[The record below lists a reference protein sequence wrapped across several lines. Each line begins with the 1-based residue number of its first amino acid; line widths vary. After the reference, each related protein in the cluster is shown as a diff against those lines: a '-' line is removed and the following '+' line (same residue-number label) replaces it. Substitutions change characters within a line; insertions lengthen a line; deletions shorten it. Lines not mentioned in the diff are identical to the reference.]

1 MALAEKASS
10 EPPAAGSGKRR
21 ILSGMR
27 PTGRLHLGNYYGALY
42 NWVKLQEHYRCYY
55 FVADWH
61 AITTEY
67 EAPQAISRFIPEM
80 IIDWLSAGLDPKKS
94 TLFVQSAIPEH
105 AELYLIFGMF
115 TPVPWLERNPTYK
128 DQIEALAHKDLTTY
142 GFLGYPVLQAAD
154 ILMYKAEGVPVGVDQ
169 VPHVEMTREIARRF
183 NHLYRPIF
191 PEPEALLTEIPKLTG
206 TDGRKM
212 SKSYDN
218 CIYLSDPPEEM
229 ARKVRQMTTDTLRPF
244 RRDPGEPDR
253 CLAFPFHRLNLPKE
267 RLAEIIEDCRGA
279 ALGCVDCKKL
289 LAEALLENMV
299 PLQERRRHFEAHP
312 DEVRDILAE
321 GNKRARGTGQRNHG
335 RSARGHRLQPA
346 VSKRQK
352 LRGKRQKRPI
362 SFILALDSA
371 SSRVSAVHPV
381 FISHRRGASTQRNR
395 ICFLLLQFPF
405 LLFTF
410 YFCLMSEERL
420 QKFLSRAGV
429 ASRRAAEELIRAGRV
444 RVNGRVVT
452 EMGTKV
458 DPAREVVLLD
468 NRPVS
473 AAAPPLTVVLHKPY
487 GYICT
492 RRDPQGRRLVM
503 DLLPEDL
510 RGRLYPVGRLDYD
523 ATGLLLLSS
532 DGELAHRLTPPA
544 TRCPAATG

>member
-1 MALAEKASS
+1 MVSADISGS
-10 EPPAAGSGKRR
+10 QAAAADSPKRR

-67 EAPQAISRFIPEM
+67 EAPQDISGFIPEM
-80 IIDWLSAGLDPKKS
+80 IIDWLSAGLDPEKS

-105 AELYLIFGMF
+105 AELFLIFAMF

-128 DQIEALAHKDLTTY
+128 DQIQALAHKDLTTF

-218 CIYLSDPPEEM
+218 CIYLSDAPEVM
-229 ARKVRQMTTDTLRPF
+229 AQKVRQMTTDTLRPF

-253 CLAFPFHRLNLPKE
+253 CLAFPFHRLNLPRE
-267 RLAEIIEDCRGA
+267 RLAEIIQDCRA
-279 ALGCVDCKKL
+279 ATLGCVDCKKL
-289 LAEALLENMV
+289 LAESLLKNMA

-312 DEVRDILAE
+312 DEVRDILQE
-321 GNKRARGTGQRNHG
+321 GNKRAREQ
-335 RSARGHRLQPA
+335 ARQTMAEVREAIGFNLP
-346 VSKRQK
+346 
-352 LRGKRQKRPI
+352 
-362 SFILALDSA
+362 
-371 SSRVSAVHPV
+371 
-381 FISHRRGASTQRNR
+381 
-395 ICFLLLQFPF
+395 CQF
-405 LLFTF
+405 
-410 YFCLMSEERL
+410 
-420 QKFLSRAGV
+420 
-429 ASRRAAEELIRAGRV
+429 
-444 RVNGRVVT
+444 
-452 EMGTKV
+452 
-458 DPAREVVLLD
+458 
-468 NRPVS
+468 
-473 AAAPPLTVVLHKPY
+473 
-487 GYICT
+487 
-492 RRDPQGRRLVM
+492 
-503 DLLPEDL
+503 
-510 RGRLYPVGRLDYD
+510 
-523 ATGLLLLSS
+523 
-532 DGELAHRLTPPA
+532 
-544 TRCPAATG
+544 